1 MNTVLGICYQICVLF
16 SQGFTTMILNCSQ
29 EMHNIGYAWRGL
41 KEQLGEGIDE
51 HIKRMTFL
59 KGKMVRQCFTEATY
73 TLQINSV
80 VSSPFTP

>member
-1 MNTVLGICYQICVLF
+1 MRVIKYSAGNLCETHVLS

-59 KGKMVRQCFTEATY
+59 KGKTVRLRVLLKPRRHLGQHT
-73 TLQINSV
+73 V
-80 VSSPFTP
+80 